1 MGPELSPAAALTAF
15 LIILPSELPDKTVFA
30 CLVMGT
36 RYRPVFVFAGAAAA
50 FAVHV
55 ALAVTA
61 GGLLGLLPHRV
72 VQAIAAGL
80 FLIGAVLLWRQH
92 DEGGDTDIAD
102 TGRGKQFLPVAGM
115 AFAVVFVA
123 EFGDLTQIL
132 TVSLAARYGDPLA
145 VGVGSTLALWVAAGG
160 AIAGGRGLLKIIPM
174 AWLRRGAALVMLVL
188 AAASAVTAIS

>member
-55 ALAVTA
+55 ALAVTV
-61 GGLLGLLPHRV
+61 GG
-72 VQAIAAGL
+72 
-80 FLIGAVLLWRQH
+80 LIGAVLLWRQH
-92 DEGGDTDIAD
+92 DEGGDDTDVAD
-102 TGRGKQFLPVAGM
+102 TGRGKQFFPVAGM

-145 VGVGSTLALWVAAGG
+145 VGIGSTLALWVAAGG
-160 AIAGGRGLLKIIPM
+160 AIVGGRGLLKIIPM
-174 AWLRRGAALVMLVL
+174 AWLTRGAALIMLVL
-188 AAASAVTAIS
+188 AGASLVTAIS

>member
-1 MGPELSPAAALTAF
+1 LNPAAALTAF

-61 GGLLGLLPHRV
+61 GGLLGLLPHRA

-92 DEGGDTDIAD
+92 DEGGDDAQVAD
-102 TGRGKQFLPVAGM
+102 TGHGKQFFPVAGM

-123 EFGDLTQIL
+123 DSATSPRSSRSAWRPGTGIRLSSAS
-132 TVSLAARYGDPLA
+132 VRRWRC
-145 VGVGSTLALWVAAGG
+145 GSRRAGLSSADG
-160 AIAGGRGLLKIIPM
+160 AC
-174 AWLRRGAALVMLVL
+174 
-188 AAASAVTAIS
+188 